1 MALASKAAVVPLP
14 LVLLLMDVYPLGRL
28 PARWRAWGA
37 PEARAVGREKVPY
50 ALLAAVAAAVAL
62 AGNHARAISA
72 PIGSDPPGSRLAVL
86 ADGLTF
92 YLPRTG
98 GPGGPPPPSQPPAP

>member
-37 PEARAVGREKVPY
+37 PEARAVWREKVPY

-62 AGNHARAISA
+62 AVDHAGALFA
-72 PIGSDPPGSRLAVL
+72 PNESYPPRSTPALL
-86 ADGLTF
+86 SYGLPF
-92 YLPRTG
+92 YVATTVA
-98 GPGGPPPPSQPPAP
+98 PGGLSPLY